1 MFATEHIPVRIANIA
16 HRQMEKGDQEI
27 PLVDITCEIN
37 PLPAKLAAEIDD
49 IVRRTLYT
57 VNDAE
62 VSTKIKAIAFDPGAI
77 GLLPQSIEFRSA
89 PDQTKETFTLLETKV
104 SSLKAK
110 RGKKSTAWTLVF
122 VVTCSP
128 ASDKQ
133 LGQIVDS
140 YLKTRY
146 LSFDNAT
153 ATLFDADEKQ
163 QRRSR
168 GAAGS
173 STEAATTH

>member
-1 MFATEHIPVRIANIA
+1 MFATEHVACRIANIT
-16 HRQMEKGDQEI
+16 HRQMEKDDQEI

-49 IVRRTLYT
+49 VVRRTLYT
-57 VNDAE
+57 INDAE
-62 VSTKIKAIAFDPGAI
+62 VSTKIKAIAFDPGAL
-77 GLLPQSIEFRSA
+77 GLLPQAIEFRSA
-89 PDQTKETFTLLETKV
+89 PDQGKETFTLLETKI

-122 VVTCSP
+122 VATCSP

-133 LGQIVDS
+133 LGQIVDC

-146 LSFDNAT
+146 LSFENAS
-153 ATLFDADEKQ
+153 ATLFDADEKKE
-163 QRRSR
+163 RRTR
-168 GAAGS
+168 GASAAG
-173 STEAATTH
+173 EAATTH